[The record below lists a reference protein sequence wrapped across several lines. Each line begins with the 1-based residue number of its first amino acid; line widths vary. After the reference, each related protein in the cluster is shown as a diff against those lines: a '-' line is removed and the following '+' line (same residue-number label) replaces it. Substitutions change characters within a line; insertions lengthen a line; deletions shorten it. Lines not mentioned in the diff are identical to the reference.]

1 MKEYKYKIKGVDYS
15 VKINGVEDNIAKVE
29 VNGVEF
35 DVEMEKPIAQPK
47 PVVRAV
53 AAPVKT
59 VEAPKAAQEAVAQGV
74 TAVKAPLPGTVN
86 DIKVTVGQ
94 AVKKG
99 QTVVVLEAMKME
111 NNTDAERDG
120 KIAEV
125 RVAKGDTVM
134 EGAVL
139 VTIE

>member
-59 VEAPKAAQEAVAQGV
+59 VEAPKAAQETVAQGV

-111 NNTDAERDG
+111 NNIDAERDG